1 MNSFIKVG
9 AIRISILIVLTGCI
23 SVTQAA
29 AKIKIACVG
38 NSITRGF
45 GANANQAYPYLLQQ
59 LFGTAKY
66 TVENDGVDATT
77 LLKNGDNPYWRNG
90 RLPQVFTF
98 QPDIITIKLGTNDTK
113 PQNWD
118 AHKQEFKGDY
128 LAMIDTLSRMASKPK
143 IWLVL
148 PVPVFS
154 NPTATSWGIRDS
166 VIKKII
172 PIIKEIGTER
182 NLPVIDANTPLLSF
196 PQFFSVDGV
205 HPNATGL
212 DTIAH
217 VIYRALLAATA
228 ASPENADFKGV
239 PLRHQEI
246 WAGNGF
252 PGTFAL
258 SPSTRLFDLSGRRL
272 GVDSRSQ
279 RTGMPVYKWYIL
291 NY

>member
-1 MNSFIKVG
+1 MMFFV
-9 AIRISILIVLTGCI
+9 AALVLTAG
-23 SVTQAA
+23 AA
-29 AKIKIACVG
+29 TKIKIACVG

-45 GANANQAYPYLLQQ
+45 GANANQAYPYRLQQ

-77 LLKNGDNPYWRNG
+77 MTNKDNSSYWKTSAFS
-90 RLPQVFTF
+90 QVFAF
-98 QPDIITIKLGTNDTK
+98 QPNIITIKLGTNDTK
-113 PQNWD
+113 PQYWD
-118 AHKQEFKGDY
+118 SFGRGVQYKADY
-128 LAMIDTLSRMASKPK
+128 LAMIDTFSHMASKPK

-148 PVPVFS
+148 PVPVFN

-196 PQFFSVDGV
+196 PQYFSVDGV
-205 HPNATGL
+205 HPNAAGL

-228 ASPENADFKGV
+228 TFPEHAAFKGV
-239 PLRHQEI
+239 SPRHRET
-246 WAGNGF
+246 WAGIGF
-252 PGTFAL
+252 PSTIAL
-258 SPSTRLFDLSGRRL
+258 SPSTRLFDLSGRRHCADRRL
-272 GVDSRSQ
+272 ERAGL
-279 RTGMPVYKWYIL
+279 PVYKWYIL
-291 NY
+291 NH

>member
-1 MNSFIKVG
+1 MFLVATLVCTAG
-9 AIRISILIVLTGCI
+9 
-23 SVTQAA
+23 AA
-29 AKIKIACVG
+29 AKTKIACVG
-38 NSITRGF
+38 NSITYGYGLSDQDRSTKSYPGRL
-45 GANANQAYPYLLQQ
+45 QA
-59 LFGTAKY
+59 LFGTANY
-66 TVENDGVDATT
+66 TIENDGVNAMTMT
-77 LLKNGDNPYWRNG
+77 NKDNSSYWKTSAFS
-90 RLPQVFTF
+90 QVFAF
-98 QPDIITIKLGTNDTK
+98 QPNIITIKLGTNDTK
-113 PQNWD
+113 PQYWD
-118 AHKQEFKGDY
+118 SYGRGVQYKADY
-128 LAMIDTLSRMASKPK
+128 LAMIDTFSHMASKPK

-196 PQFFSVDGV
+196 PQYFRVDGV
-205 HPNATGL
+205 HPDSTGL

-228 ASPENADFKGV
+228 TSPENAAYREV
-239 PLRHQEI
+239 SLRHQETL
-246 WAGNGF
+246 AGIGF

-258 SPSTRLFDLSGRRL
+258 SPSRRLFDLSGRRL
-272 GVDSRSQ
+272 GVDR
-279 RTGMPVYKWYIL
+279 RLERAGMPVYKWYIL